1 MLKLCKQTLAL
12 LKARPTTVSFMCLLA
27 DVPTGR
33 LLSWFGVAE
42 AATSVTV
49 SHNGEYIATS
59 HVDSLGICLWV
70 NRTLY
75 ANVSINAV
83 SPGARPVAKR
93 LLFWVFWLRRKS
105 CPETMSL
112 TTP

>member
-1 MLKLCKQTLAL
+1 MSCVQLFTNVLHT
-12 LKARPTTVSFMCLLA
+12 

-49 SHNGEYIATS
+49 SHNGEYLATS

-75 ANVSINAV
+75 ANVSVNAV
-83 SPGARPVAKR
+83 SPGIST
-93 LLFWVFWLRRKS
+93 LFYSSQLVLMVLGCRGACSRATAGAAPYVWV
-105 CPETMSL
+105 C
-112 TTP
+112 